1 MIGFR
6 PVPSAR
12 IQIRNDQGQ
21 KVGYLHSENGRQVFR
36 ASNGA
41 KVATITK
48 WNSTPPGRTGSCGGS
63 FVPEDRR

>member
-6 PVPSAR
+6 PALSVRLP
-12 IQIRNDQGQ
+12 IRNCQGQ
-21 KVGYLHSENGRQVFR
+21 KVAYLHSENGRQVLR
-36 ASNGA
+36 TVNGA

-48 WNSTPPGRTGSCGGS
+48 WNQAMPSRTGAQGGS